1 MRIAVVREV
10 EAGEPRVAAT
20 PDTVKRMK
28 ALGADV
34 VIESGAGVKSGMLD
48 ADYAA
53 MGATIAASAA
63 DAVKDADVVLK
74 VRRPTEAEVGTYK
87 SGALVIAIM
96 DPYGN
101 EAALAALAKAG
112 VTAFAMELMP
122 RITRAQ
128 GMDVLSSQANLAGYR
143 AVIDAAGEFGR
154 AFPMMM
160 TAAGTV
166 PATRVFVMGV
176 GVAGLQAI
184 ATARRLGAV
193 VTATDVRPATKEQ
206 VESLG
211 AKFLAVEDEEFK
223 NAQTAGGY
231 AKEMSKE
238 YQAKQA
244 ALVAEHIK
252 KQDVVITTAL
262 IPGRP
267 APRLVSA
274 EMVASMKAGSVI
286 VDLAV
291 ERGGNVEGAKAGE
304 VAEVGGVKIVGYL
317 NVPGRLAASA
327 SSLYAKNL
335 YNFLEILVDR
345 KTKAL
350 AVNWDDEIVKAT
362 ALTRDGAVVHPG
374 FQPKAVAKPAI
385 EKAALPPAEPA
396 AQPKPVTEPA
406 VSPPA
411 AAEPAVP
418 PSETTLSAAPPTVVT
433 ESPAQPSPTTEPA
446 VQPGPTTEPA
456 A

>member
-1 MRIAVVREV
+1 MKIAIAAEV
-10 EAGEPRVAAT
+10 DQAEPRVAAT
-20 PDTVKRMK
+20 PETVKK
-28 ALGADV
+28 LIALGAEVAV
-34 VIESGAGVKSGMLD
+34 VPGAGIKSGILD

-53 MGATIAASAA
+53 AGAAMTKNAAQG
-63 DAVKDADVVLK
+63 ADVVLK
-74 VRRPTEAEVGTYK
+74 VRRPTADEVKGYK
-87 SGALVIAIM
+87 KGALVIAIM
-96 DPYGN
+96 DPFGN
-101 EAALAALAKAG
+101 DAALKAMADAG

-128 GMDVLSSQANLAGYR
+128 SMDVLSSQANLAGYR
-143 AVIDAAGEFGR
+143 AVIDASAEYGR

-166 PATRVFVMGV
+166 PAARVFIMGV

-244 ALVAEHIK
+244 ELVAEHIK

-267 APRLVSA
+267 APRLITKD
-274 EMVASMKAGSVI
+274 MVASMKPGSVI

-291 ERGGNVEGAKAGE
+291 ERGGNVEGVKAGQIAD
-304 VAEVGGVKIVGYL
+304 VDGVKIVGF
-317 NVPGRLAASA
+317 NNMAGRLAASA
-327 SSLYAKNL
+327 SALYAKNL
-335 YNFLEILVDR
+335 FTFLDILVD
-345 KTKAL
+345 KKEKKL

-362 ALTRDGAVVHPG
+362 ALTRDGAVIHPN
-374 FQPKAVAKPAI
+374 FAPKN
-385 EKAALPPAEPA
+385 AA
-396 AQPKPVTEPA
+396 
-406 VSPPA
+406 
-411 AAEPAVP
+411 
-418 PSETTLSAAPPTVVT
+418 
-433 ESPAQPSPTTEPA
+433 
-446 VQPGPTTEPA
+446 
-456 A
+456 